1 MSRPRAVAVDERIAS
16 ASLGCEIAAMTLHLI
31 KLCVGAT
38 SIEDLADWQ
47 KRRSAERKKA
57 GKRAA
62 PYHTT
67 FQTPKRADEL
77 LDGGSLYW
85 VMKGTIAARQR
96 LVAIEEGTKDNGT
109 PACILV
115 LDPKIVAVRPVPRRA
130 FQGWRYLTT
139 EDAPQDLK
147 SGIGNTVAAMPPKM
161 RKDLADLGLL

>member
-1 MSRPRAVAVDERIAS
+1 VDEAIAR
-16 ASLGCEIAAMTLHLI
+16 AAPECEIGVMTLHLI
-31 KLCVGAT
+31 KLCVGAA

-47 KRRSAERKKA
+47 KRRAAERKKA
-57 GKRAA
+57 GLNAA

-96 LVAIEEGTKDNGT
+96 LIAIEEGTKDNGT
-109 PACILV
+109 PCCVLV

-130 FQGWRYLTT
+130 FQGWRYFTSD
-139 EDAPQDLK
+139 DAPPDLK
-147 SGIGNTVAAMPPKM
+147 SGSGENIAQMPPKM